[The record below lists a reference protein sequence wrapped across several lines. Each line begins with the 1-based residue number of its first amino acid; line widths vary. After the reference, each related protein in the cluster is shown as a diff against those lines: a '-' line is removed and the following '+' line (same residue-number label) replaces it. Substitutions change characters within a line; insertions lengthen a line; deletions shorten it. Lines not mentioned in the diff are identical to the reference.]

1 MQLGLIGLGRMG
13 GNMARRLARGG
24 HTVVAWD
31 QNTAAVSALGADA
44 IVGASSIDD
53 LVARLDRPRAVWIM
67 VPAGDPTEQ
76 TVNALATRLESND
89 TIIDGGNSYYKDDV
103 RRSHALQ
110 AHGVQYVD
118 AGTSGGV
125 WGAERGYCLMIG
137 GPDDRSEEHTSELQ
151 SPYDLVCRLLL
162 EKKNPRQPSL
172 SRPPSSPSWPLT
184 SPSLRA
190 RRRPVCRGSSR
201 CSPACVVSSCPLLSP
216 LLCRPLAL
224 L

>member
-13 GNMARRLARGG
+13 GNMARRLVRGG

-31 QNTAAVSALGADA
+31 RNAAAVSALAADA
-44 IVGASSIDD
+44 IVSASSIDD

-67 VPAGDPTEQ
+67 VPAGDPSEQ

-110 AHGVQYVD
+110 ARGVQYVD
-118 AGTSGGV
+118 VGTSGGV

-137 GPDDRSEEHTSELQ
+137 GSDDTVSHLTPVVPTLPPRHGGN
-151 SPYDLVCRLLL
+151 SPT
-162 EKKNPRQPSL
+162 PG
-172 SRPPSSPSWPLT
+172 PPPNRT
-184 SPSLRA
+184 A
-190 RRRPVCRGSSR
+190 DAG
-201 CSPACVVSSCPLLSP
+201 
-216 LLCRPLAL
+216 
-224 L
+224 